1 MRVLSSIE
9 TLRAALAAAKA
20 KGGTVGLV
28 PTMGYL
34 HAGHMELVSRARA
47 ENETVVASIFV
58 NPLQF
63 GPAED
68 LSRYPRDLERDKA
81 MLETAGLDILFAPGV
96 EDMYPQ
102 PMKTVV
108 DVPELGCELE
118 GAVRP
123 GHFAGVATVVNKL
136 FNIVQPRNAY
146 FGEKDY
152 QQVVIIKRMVDD
164 LALPVRVVSVPT
176 VRDPD
181 GLALSSRNVYLSE
194 DERRAAV
201 VVPRALDEAVRLVAQ
216 GLTDPQVLEEKLVGF
231 IDREPLA
238 KPDVVAVRDASTLQ
252 TIAKIE
258 DPVVVA
264 LFVRIGTTKLLD
276 NRVIAKKRCLGQEKR
291 DECRGLVKAPDAQSD
306 PGDEGWS
313 ADRLPDRLHDAD
325 GAAAG

>member
-1 MRVLSSIE
+1 MQVLSSIE
-9 TLRAALAAAKA
+9 ALRAALAGARAQ
-20 KGGTVGLV
+20 GGRVGFV

-47 ENETVVASIFV
+47 ENEIVVASIFV

-63 GPAED
+63 GPTED
-68 LSRYPRDLERDKA
+68 LGRYPRDLERDKA
-81 MLETAGLDILFAPGV
+81 MLEKAGVDILFAPGV

-123 GHFAGVATVVNKL
+123 GHFAGVATVVSKL

-176 VRDPD
+176 VRDAD

-194 DERRAAV
+194 EERRAAV
-201 VVPRALDEAVRLVAQ
+201 VVPRALEEAERLVAE
-216 GLTDPQVLEEKLVGF
+216 GLTDPQVLEAKLVGF
-231 IDREPLA
+231 ISREPLA
-238 KPDVVAVRDASTLQ
+238 KPEVVAVRDASTLQ
-252 TIAKIE
+252 TITEIG
-258 DPVVVA
+258 DPVIVA
-264 LFVRIGTTKLLD
+264 LFVRIGKTKLLD
-276 NRVIAKKRCLGQEKR
+276 NRVIAKKGPSGTGEMR
-291 DECRGLVKAPDAQSD
+291 
-306 PGDEGWS
+306 
-313 ADRLPDRLHDAD
+313 
-325 GAAAG
+325 